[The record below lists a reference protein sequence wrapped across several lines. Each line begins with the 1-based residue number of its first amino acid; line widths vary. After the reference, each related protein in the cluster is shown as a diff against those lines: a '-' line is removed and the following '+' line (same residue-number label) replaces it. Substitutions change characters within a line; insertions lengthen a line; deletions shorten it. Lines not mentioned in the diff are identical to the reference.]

1 MKNRRTW
8 SGEQKLSVLRDGES
22 LGVAESCRKHG
33 VSNSMY
39 YRWKG
44 LYDGG
49 GAAALEPLQSGNA
62 GDARRLRELE
72 EENLRLKR
80 IVADKELELQ
90 MPRELLKKRMS
101 GSLGGG
107 RS

>member
-1 MKNRRTW
+1 MKKKKTW
-8 SGEQKLSVLRDGES
+8 SLDQKLAVLHDGD
-22 LGVAESCRKHG
+22 LIGVAVSCRKHG

-44 LYDGG
+44 LLDSG
-49 GAAALEPLQSGNA
+49 GAGALEPSRAA
-62 GDARRLRELE
+62 GAADARRLRELE

-90 MPRELLKKRMS
+90 MQRELLKKRMS
-101 GSLGGG
+101 GSQGSG

>member
-1 MKNRRTW
+1 MKNRKNW
-8 SGEQKLSVLRDGES
+8 SSAQKLAVLRDGES
-22 LGVAESCRKHG
+22 LGVAEACRKHG
-33 VSNSMY
+33 VSQSMY

-44 LYDGG
+44 LLDGG
-49 GAAALEPLQSGNA
+49 GASALEPLRPGGGA
-62 GDARRLRELE
+62 DGRRVRELE

-90 MPRELLKKRMS
+90 MHKELLKKRMS
-101 GSLGGG
+101 GLPGSG